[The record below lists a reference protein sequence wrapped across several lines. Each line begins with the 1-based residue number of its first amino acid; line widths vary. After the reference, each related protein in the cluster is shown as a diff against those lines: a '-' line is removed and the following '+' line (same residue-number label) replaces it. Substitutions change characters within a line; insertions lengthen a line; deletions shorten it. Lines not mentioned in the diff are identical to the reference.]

1 MDEDK
6 KNIGLMDMLG
16 GTAETALYIP
26 QALGSVLLSALEG
39 GVSKVTPE
47 SWGGGTFG
55 EGFNRGLERYNYQP
69 QTESGKASTD
79 VVNKGME
86 YLDWPFQQFGEGI
99 EEGATRLGASSEVS
113 GFLGDAAY
121 WGTSLLSPFPG
132 GLTKG
137 LLSVAKGRP
146 GSKFGS
152 GWGRGKLA
160 IQQRLLIQR
169 VKWLGKAYGNP
180 CPQSKEIGIKNAE
193 CQGCPK
199 RPYKIT

>member
-39 GVSKVTPE
+39 GVSKITPE
-47 SWGGGTFG
+47 FLGGGTFG

-86 YLDWPFQQFGEGI
+86 YLDWPFLQFGEGM
-99 EEGATRLGASSEVS
+99 EEVAGRFGASPE
-113 GFLGDAAY
+113 LADAIGTGAY
-121 WGTSLLSPFPG
+121 WGTSLLSPLPG
-132 GLTKG
+132 GPTKG

-146 GSKFGS
+146 GARFGS
-152 GWGRGKLA
+152 GWGRGKIA
-160 IQQRLLIQR
+160 GSAADKSQIHRE
-169 VKWLGKAYGNP
+169 G
-180 CPQSKEIGIKNAE
+180 
-193 CQGCPK
+193 
-199 RPYKIT
+199 